1 MKARIISLILAFA
14 LLIVPALS
22 LGEETSTEFLDIRL
36 VVNGEAVVPVDSQ
49 GNRVQLVVVNGILY
63 VPLGTI
69 PSALGLPYT
78 YDEASNTIY
87 IGEQEIHGLC
97 WVLKGT
103 DYTVEESGHDGRE
116 TYAYEGVT
124 DGMARFTRS
133 GGYSD
138 DSKWGVC
145 DGTYECEVP
154 PEVIWPGETLSLA
167 MKIAI
172 ENYSWKGG
180 SSSDINSVH
189 VGTLYV
195 CLNGMNFEDADGN
208 KELYIGTAAGRP
220 YAGGDLIREGV
231 FSMKMSESQ
240 TEGATAEILFHC
252 QSGTVVWKYELVNK
266 LCGKHKI
273 KGRGLQ

>member
-1 MKARIISLILAFA
+1 MKKRIVSLILAFA

-22 LGEETSTEFLDIRL
+22 LSEDVSIEFLDIRL

-49 GNRVQLVVVNGILY
+49 GNQVQLVVVNGILY

-69 PSALGLPYT
+69 PSALGMPYT
-78 YDEASNTIY
+78 YDEAANTIY

-103 DYTVEESGHDGRE
+103 DYTVEEPGHDGKE
-116 TYAYEGVT
+116 TYAYEGTV

-138 DSKWGVC
+138 EYKWGVC
-145 DGTYECEVP
+145 DGTYECQVP
-154 PEVIWPGETLSLA
+154 PEVIRPGEVLSLD
-167 MKIAI
+167 MKMAI

-189 VGTLYV
+189 IGTLYT
-195 CLNGMNFEDADGN
+195 CLNGVNFEDAEGN

-220 YAGGDLIREGV
+220 YTSGDVIREGV

-240 TEGATAEILFHC
+240 TEGAAAEIQFHC
-252 QSGTVVWKYELVNK
+252 QSGTITWKYELVN
-266 LCGKHKI
+266 
-273 KGRGLQ
+273 R